1 MPIPS
6 IDFQVV
12 EGSDPLKEAQSL
24 INLPTNLTNGPMWRV
39 RLLSSTPE
47 ALPPRPEINVKFPYR
62 KTVIIECQHAAFD
75 GVDLMMI
82 IVWLHKII
90 DDMISGKPIDDSQ
103 FGQLADHSQTSE
115 IAQQIKSDLE
125 NDPERLSS
133 LLKLKK
139 EKPATS
145 VLIEAF
151 GAPEPSQAETKY
163 LENVFLDVSKVG
175 KFHAKCQSEKISF
188 NAGFTSVINTALVE
202 VVREAGLTR
211 DAYNV
216 RSRVP
221 IDMRRYMKGYS
232 KTFPL
237 GFHGAPMYQNISTPF
252 NVKDHFWM
260 YAKQYDAQF
269 QNNLKNKLFIED
281 MVIDRMLRPA
291 DFSPEKFF
299 ANPQPITI
307 DYLFTNM
314 FTPLLRTYGVGK
326 HAQLTDLKSVVNIH
340 DLDVTFMCVL
350 LKICDEVRFDV
361 WYSSRG
367 ITKNTAQNIVNKTIS
382 VFSEIC
388 ENI

>member
-1 MPIPS
+1 MINMPS
-6 IDFQVV
+6 NLID
-12 EGSDPLKEAQSL
+12 GPL
-24 INLPTNLTNGPMWRV
+24 WRV

-47 ALPPRPEINVKFPYR
+47 AYPPRPEINEKFPYR
-62 KTVIIECQHAAFD
+62 NTVIILCQHAAID

-82 IVWLHKII
+82 LVWFHKII

-103 FGQLADHSQTSE
+103 FGQIADHSQTSE
-115 IAQQIKSDLE
+115 ITQQIKSALE

-139 EKPATS
+139 EEPATS
-145 VLIEAF
+145 VLIEAL
-151 GAPEPSQAETKY
+151 GAPEPSQTETKF
-163 LENVFLDVSKVG
+163 LENVFLNISDVD
-175 KFHAKCQSEKISF
+175 KFHAKCQSENISF

-211 DAYNV
+211 DAYNI

-232 KTFPL
+232 KSFPM
-237 GFHGAPMYQNISTPF
+237 GFHNAPMYQNISTPY

-260 YAKQYDAQF
+260 YAKQYDVQF
-269 QNNLKNKLFIED
+269 QNNLKNKLFIEN

-291 DFSPEKFF
+291 DFSPEKSLL
-299 ANPQPITI
+299 NPQPITI

-326 HAQLTDLKSVVNIH
+326 HVQLTDLKSYANIH

-350 LKICDEVRFDV
+350 LKICDEVRFDL

-367 ITKNTAQNIVNKTIS
+367 LTENTAQNIVDKTVSII
-382 VFSEIC
+382 SEIC